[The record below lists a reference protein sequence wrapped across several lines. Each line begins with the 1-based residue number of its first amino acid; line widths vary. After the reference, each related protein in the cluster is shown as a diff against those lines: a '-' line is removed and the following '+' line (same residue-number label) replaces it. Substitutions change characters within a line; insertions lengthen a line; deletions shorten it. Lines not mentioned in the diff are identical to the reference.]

1 MGETLQEQLRRL
13 GLVQKEKAEAEKRE
27 KHQQLKANKAKKGVP
42 PPIDENALLAQ
53 EAQRKKAARVQ
64 ELDRQRQ
71 EKLRKREEAAQ
82 AQQLIAAHAL
92 PRPKDGIAYRFADQG
107 KIFRVFVEKAVV
119 DQLSRGKAA
128 IVRAG
133 GDYAVVP
140 ADIARQLREINP
152 ALLAFFSDN
161 SGQVKTDDDP
171 YAEYAVPDDLD
182 W

>member
-13 GLVQKEKAEAEKRE
+13 GLVKKEKAEAEKRE
-27 KHQQLKANKAKKGVP
+27 KHQQLKANKAKKDAP
-42 PPIDENALLAQ
+42 PAVDENALLVQ

-64 ELDRQRQ
+64 ELNQQRE
-71 EKLRKREEAAQ
+71 EKLRQREESAR

-92 PRPKDGIAYRFADQG
+92 PRPQNGIAYRFADQG

-119 DQLSRGKAA
+119 DGLSRGKAA
-128 IVRAG
+128 IVRQG
-133 GDYAVVP
+133 EGYAVVP
-140 ADIARQLREINP
+140 AAIARQLREISP
-152 ALLAFFSDN
+152 ALVVLLSD
-161 SGQVKTDDDP
+161 SGKASNGDDP